1 MKTAVLCLALLPALS
16 AFPAIAQPPAPQPA
30 AISQTPPAED
40 FKPATTN
47 QQGKPY
53 PAVNSERRVRARVVA
68 PQAQSVSLDLGG
80 IKYPLTKGEDGSWV
94 GVSNPQDEGFHY
106 YQIIVD
112 GAQVPDPGSK
122 FFYGASR
129 WGSAVEIPAQDEDFY
144 ALKNVTHGQLR
155 EVLLPSKTTN
165 ATVRCF
171 VYTPPDYDKNSSK
184 RYPVLYLQHGAGED
198 ETGWGSQGHAGLI
211 MDNLIAAGKAKPFII
226 VMANGGGIGG
236 PGRGPAAPNAA
247 PGAGTPPAGGPAGP
261 GGPGGRVFNFSAFE
275 NHLLQDLVP
284 YIDANFRTIADQPHR
299 AMAGLSM
306 GGMQTR
312 AITMAHIDTLS
323 HIGIFSGGSIAPSD
337 ISDIAAFKKKVKVVF
352 VS

>member
-1 MKTAVLCLALLPALS
+1 MRPFYSSLKTRKSGMKTVVLSLALLPLLS
-16 AFPAIAQPPAPQPA
+16 GLSAIAQPPPQPPA
-30 AISQTPPAED
+30 VISQTPPVED
-40 FKPATTN
+40 FQPATTN
-47 QQGKPY
+47 QQGKKF

-68 PQAQSVSLDLGG
+68 PQAQSVMLDLAG
-80 IKYPLTKGEDGSWV
+80 IKYPLTKGDDGAWV

-112 GAQVPDPGSK
+112 GAQVPDPGSL
-122 FFYGASR
+122 FLYGASR
-129 WGSAVEIPAQDEDFY
+129 WGSGIEIPAQDEDFY
-144 ALKNVTHGQLR
+144 ALKNVPHGQLR

-171 VYTPPDYDKNSSK
+171 VYTPPDYDKNPSK

-236 PGRGPAAPNAA
+236 PGRGPAAPTAAAGAGASAAGGPGGPGA
-247 PGAGTPPAGGPAGP
+247 PGARGP
-261 GGPGGRVFNFSAFE
+261 GGPGGPGPRAFNFSAFE
-275 NHLLQDLVP
+275 HLLLEDLVP

-312 AITMAHIDTLS
+312 VITMAHIDT
-323 HIGIFSGGSIAPSD
+323 
-337 ISDIAAFKKKVKVVF
+337 
-352 VS
+352 